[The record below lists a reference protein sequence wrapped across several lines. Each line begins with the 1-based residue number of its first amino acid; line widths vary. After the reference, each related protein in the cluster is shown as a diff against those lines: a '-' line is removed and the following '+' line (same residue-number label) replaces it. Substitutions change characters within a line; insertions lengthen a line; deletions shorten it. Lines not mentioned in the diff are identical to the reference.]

1 MKRLLYW
8 ITPCLLLPMAGCSAT
23 SVIASQRF
31 VLVND
36 PTGISDKIPSSALAL
51 DTRTGQLCY
60 TLPGDFTN
68 SRPLPL
74 CSDLA
79 RKNP

>member
-1 MKRLLYW
+1 MKRLLYG
-8 ITPCLLLPMAGCSAT
+8 IAPCLLLIAGCSAT

-36 PTGISDKIPSSALAL
+36 TTGISDKIPSGALAL

-60 TLPGDFTN
+60 TLQGDFTS
-68 SRPLPL
+68 SRPLSL

-79 RKNP
+79 RKNQ

>member
-1 MKRLLYW
+1 M
-8 ITPCLLLPMAGCSAT
+8 LLLLAGCSAT
-23 SVIASQRF
+23 SVVAGQRF

-36 PTGISDKIPSSALAL
+36 PTGISDKIPSGALAL

-60 TLPGDFTN
+60 TISGTSAGAPALPM
-68 SRPLPL
+68 

-79 RKNP
+79 RKNQQ